1 MWGEIFKKLYD
12 AWYSLIYAVV
22 DNKIISIIIFL
33 TFVSGAWGSYTY
45 IPQVITKV
53 FPPKEEIETLITQ
66 EDIILEQENKIIT
79 EEKIDVVNT
88 NVPPWKRGKSSTK
101 TKGSNASENA
111 APKALESEGVCKNK
125 LLDVAAN
132 PKNRYFENADKA
144 PIPGRYLLLLSQS
157 HKPY

>member
-66 EDIILEQENKIIT
+66 EDIILEQENKTIT
-79 EEKIDVVNT
+79 EEVEEEIDTPKTSTGAESTTLLETEGNKKEISKNTQTKKIET
-88 NVPPWKRGKSSTK
+88 
-101 TKGSNASENA
+101 
-111 APKALESEGVCKNK
+111 PKKEEKK
-125 LLDVAAN
+125 
-132 PKNRYFENADKA
+132 
-144 PIPGRYLLLLSQS
+144 
-157 HKPY
+157 